1 VQRVIP
7 VIRRE
12 LTYISKSVK
21 VAGSLIHG
29 SYYRSQDIAQAMNQ
43 QELESVL
50 SNLNLSAIHYFDS
63 VGSTNDEALAMARKG
78 AKDLTLVVADE
89 QTMGRG
95 RLDRPWFTPPQ
106 TALAFS
112 LVLRPTYAEK
122 KLLSRTVGL
131 AALAL
136 TDVLQTLNLTPQ
148 IKWPNDVL
156 LNGRKLAGI
165 LIEAVWF
172 EDEVISLVIGMG
184 VNIAKGSVPATDILG
199 FPAISLEGL
208 LGYMPDRMVLLN
220 AILANIIAL
229 RPQMGT
235 DAFLSLWEKKLAY
248 YGRQVRVEMGG
259 EKSVSGKVVGLESD
273 GSLKLIGDDGKSISV
288 RFGDVRLRLFA

>member
-1 VQRVIP
+1 
-7 VIRRE
+7 
-12 LTYISKSVK
+12 
-21 VAGSLIHG
+21 
-29 SYYRSQDIAQAMNQ
+29 MNQ

-63 VGSTNDEALAMARKG
+63 VGSTNDEALALARKG

-136 TDVLQTLNLTPQ
+136 SDVLQTLNLNSQ

-172 EDEVISLVIGMG
+172 EDEVVSLVIGMG
-184 VNIAKGSVPATDILG
+184 VNVSKGSVPATDILG
-199 FPAISLEGL
+199 FPAISLESL
-208 LGYMPDRMVLLN
+208 LGYVPDRTILLN
-220 AILANIIAL
+220 GILANITAL
-229 RPQMGT
+229 RPSLGT
-235 DAFLSLWEKKLAY
+235 DEFMSSWEKKLAY

-273 GSLKLIGDDGKSISV
+273 GSLKLLGDDGKSISV

>member
-1 VQRVIP
+1 
-7 VIRRE
+7 
-12 LTYISKSVK
+12 
-21 VAGSLIHG
+21 
-29 SYYRSQDIAQAMNQ
+29 MNQ

-50 SNLNLSAIHYFDS
+50 SDLNLSAIHYFDS

-112 LVLRPTYAEK
+112 LILRPTYTEK
-122 KLLSRTVGL
+122 TILSRTVGL

-148 IKWPNDVL
+148 IKWPNDIL

-208 LGYMPDRMVLLN
+208 LGYMPNRMVILN
-220 AILANIIAL
+220 AILANIITL
-229 RPQMGT
+229 RPNMGT
-235 DAFLSLWEKKLAY
+235 DSFMSSWEKKLAY

-259 EKSVSGKVVGLESD
+259 EKSVSGKVVGLAPD
-273 GSLKLIGDDGKSISV
+273 GSLKLIDDDGKSISV